1 MVMYRKDLTDAAGV
15 TIADNDS
22 WENVMAGCRCNARPG
37 KNGVY
42 GACLRGKPGWA
53 TAWRSSRQWQPLA
66 QLGLM
71 LTCVQY
77 ST

>member
-22 WENVMAGCRCNARPG
+22 WENVITAAAAMHDP

-53 TAWRSSRQWQPLA
+53 TAWRSSRQCKLFGA
-66 QLGLM
+66 L
-71 LTCVQY
+71 V
-77 ST
+77 